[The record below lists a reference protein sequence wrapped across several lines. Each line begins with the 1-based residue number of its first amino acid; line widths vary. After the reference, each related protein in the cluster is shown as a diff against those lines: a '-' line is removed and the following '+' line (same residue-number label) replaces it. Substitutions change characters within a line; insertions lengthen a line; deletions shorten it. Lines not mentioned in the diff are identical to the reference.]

1 MMAYYYGLTCL
12 ECASCEGRPQ
22 FVLLVAVLLSETA
35 TNALAKDAR
44 AHLYT
49 AFVQS

>member
-12 ECASCEGRPQ
+12 ECASCEGRNLICS
-22 FVLLVAVLLSETA
+22 VLAILLCETA
-35 TNALAKDAR
+35 TNALAKGAR